1 MNSLQT
7 ELNILFDDNQKSSDE
22 ILTQVVKLAKDTK
35 KKAKETK
42 VKEPKEPKVK
52 EPKIRTTPLIKTS
65 INNESKFHDKI
76 KDICVALKAKGPIR
90 IVLPWGNTGLLAY
103 WFKTYCPEAD
113 VILNDTEN
121 IVGKLDSEVKEK
133 FLKDVDIEQEDID
146 KYLVPY
152 TDIETFLVLN
162 PREFDIKVIEF
173 LTHKF
178 NLIVMGS
185 TKNKNTDYIHIFNNL
200 VSKLDPKY
208 SPIPYSALAF
218 ATETDYILV
227 DTDKDTTSS
236 K

>member
-1 MNSLQT
+1 MNNLQT
-7 ELNILFDDNQKSSDE
+7 ELNILFDDKEKADE
-22 ILTQVVKLAKDTK
+22 VLNTVVKLAKDTK

-42 VKEPKEPKVK
+42 VKEVKEKKPK

-121 IVGKLDSEVKEK
+121 VIGKLDSEVKEK
-133 FLKDVDIEQEDID
+133 FLNDVDIEQEDID

-227 DTDKDTTSS
+227 DTVQDTTSS